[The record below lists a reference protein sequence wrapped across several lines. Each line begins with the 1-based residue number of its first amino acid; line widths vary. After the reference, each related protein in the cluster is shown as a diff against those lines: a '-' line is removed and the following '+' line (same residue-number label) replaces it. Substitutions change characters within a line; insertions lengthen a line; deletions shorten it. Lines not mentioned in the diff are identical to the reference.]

1 MSHDMKWLLRY
12 LVQGAIVAVPI
23 VVTLYI
29 TSFVVTT
36 VDGFLP
42 LPIPGLGLIVTLG
55 LLVLIGFLASSV
67 VGTRVIAEI
76 EKSMQSV
83 PLIKILYNAIK
94 DLIGAFVGNKRSFNR
109 PVAVRL
115 PGSEMFM
122 FGFATREALQVPGF
136 EGHIA
141 VYFPQSYNFAGN
153 VLVVPRAQVQSLE
166 VRSSEA
172 MTFIVSGGVS
182 GNLAIGRSDAER
194 PSMEPT
200 PPAA

>member
-1 MSHDMKWLLRY
+1 MKWLLRY

-29 TSFVVTT
+29 TSIVVLT

-42 LPIPGLGLIVTLG
+42 LPIPGLGLVVTLG
-55 LLVLIGFLASSV
+55 LLTLLGFLASSV
-67 VGTRVIAEI
+67 VGTRVISEI
-76 EKSMQSV
+76 EKSLQGV

-94 DLIGAFVGNKRSFNR
+94 DLIGAFVGNKKSFNR

-115 PGSEMFM
+115 PGSEVFM
-122 FGFATREALQVPGF
+122 FGFATRDALQVPGF
-136 EGHIA
+136 EGHVA

-153 VLVVPRAQVQSLE
+153 VLVVPRASVQPLE

>member
-1 MSHDMKWLLRY
+1 
-12 LVQGAIVAVPI
+12 
-23 VVTLYI
+23 VVL
-29 TSFVVTT
+29 T

-42 LPIPGLGLIVTLG
+42 LPIPGLGLVVTLG
-55 LLVLIGFLASSV
+55 LLTLLGFLASSV

-76 EKSMQSV
+76 EKSLQGV

-94 DLIGAFVGNKRSFNR
+94 DLIGAFVGNKKSFNR

-115 PGSEMFM
+115 PNSEVYM
-122 FGFATREALQVPGF
+122 FGFATREDLQVPGF
-136 EGHIA
+136 EGHVA

-153 VLVVPRAQVQSLE
+153 VLIMPRAFVQPLE

-194 PSMEPT
+194 PSMEPA
-200 PPAA
+200 PPGA

>member
-1 MSHDMKWLLRY
+1 MKWLLRY

-29 TSFVVTT
+29 TSLVVLT

-42 LPIPGLGLIVTLG
+42 LPIPGLGLVVTLI
-55 LLVLIGFLASSV
+55 LLTLLGFVASSV
-67 VGTRVIAEI
+67 VGKRVIAEV
-76 EKSMQSV
+76 EQSLQGV

-94 DLIGAFVGNKRSFNR
+94 DLIGAFVGNKKSFNR

-115 PGSEMFM
+115 QGSDFYM
-122 FGFATREALQVPGF
+122 FGFATRDSMQVPGF
-136 EGHIA
+136 EEHVA

-153 VLVVPRAQVQSLE
+153 VLVVPRAQVQPLE

-194 PSMEPT
+194 PSQ
-200 PPAA
+200 PA